1 MRGPLSF
8 SICPVDRIG
17 HGECIGQPQ
26 VFNLTLAFSR
36 HIQPRKRINEEMAEG
51 ITISYQHQCGSL
63 SAQLTKTSR
72 SMQQSISRL
81 SSGLRVQ
88 SAADNAAG
96 MAVAENM
103 RAQQGGYKPSHAQR
117 Q

>member
-1 MRGPLSF
+1 MASPL
-8 SICPVDRIG
+8 
-17 HGECIGQPQ
+17 
-26 VFNLTLAFSR
+26 A
-36 HIQPRKRINEEMAEG
+36 IN
-51 ITISYQHQCGSL
+51 TNVGSL
-63 SAQLTKTSR
+63 SAQRQLTKTSR

-103 RAQQGGYKPSHAQR
+103 KGYYAIRLEGKPSDNYVSS
-117 Q
+117 